1 MQEASDDA
9 EAEELPEEV
18 VTVLN
23 KVNLKLDQF
32 DIEVVSE
39 DDAQAKK
46 NKKEALIKKM
56 KGKINP
62 SRHGPT
68 ENQLE
73 ACFKFAA
80 TDKEDSFYLAQKL
93 PLTRRS
99 FTPRSWPPSLSTATL
114 RSLTRTSEL
123 HLRLFAHLLR
133 IFTHSCASGVHF
145 PELYRGKLCLEC
157 ISAN

>member
-1 MQEASDDA
+1 MHAHLQEAGDDA

-23 KVNLKLDQF
+23 KVNLKPEQF

-62 SRHGPT
+62 ARHGPT

-73 ACFKFAA
+73 KCFKFAA
-80 TDKEDSFYLAQKL
+80 TDNQDSFYLAQKPTSDQKKFYTEKL
-93 PLTRRS
+93 ASILVNGN
-99 FTPRSWPPSLSTATL
+99 FT
-114 RSLTRTSEL
+114 
-123 HLRLFAHLLR
+123 
-133 IFTHSCASGVHF
+133 
-145 PELYRGKLCLEC
+145 
-157 ISAN
+157 ISDDDE